1 MKKKCVLS
9 DFALRSKLPYV
20 GVVVLAL
27 MGCAKRAFHEENS
40 SQKNLAN
47 PFDKRSLVEKL
58 TEECKTGKIGSGTA
72 VECREVGEEEEI
84 KQAAAQ
90 AVTLVLDAQKA
101 QSSGASQPAL
111 WKRDVHPKH
120 HGCIKGTFNVSSN
133 TPQEYQVGLF
143 ANIGKTYPVW
153 SRISNSGL
161 TSNMSDNAGD
171 FRGMTFKVIGATG
184 PRLLSGFE
192 SSISTDFLFVNVPFF
207 VAKNIKEYNTQLAF
221 KQNPSLGNT
230 LNASLKTNLLLL
242 TKKALDASKM
252 VNPLNESYFSITSFK
267 LGDNAVRY
275 RAIPCA
281 SKRNLG
287 NEGKSGDNK
296 FREALAATLER
307 ENGCYEIEARRLLI
321 PSWIMNEDVTKT
333 WEEHVEGAMPFKLG
347 GYSDSQKAEAYAKV
361 FSPWS
366 QIATVDFPKQKF
378 ESEKQQ
384 SFCENSSFNVWRT
397 IEEMRPLGNLN
408 RARQVVYAEV
418 SKARRT
424 KNHVSEL
431 EPTGEEDFS
440 K

>member
-133 TPQEYQVGLF
+133 TLQEYQVGLF

-192 SSISTDFLFVNVPFF
+192 SSISTDFLFVNVPF
-207 VAKNIKEYNTQLAF
+207 
-221 KQNPSLGNT
+221 
-230 LNASLKTNLLLL
+230 
-242 TKKALDASKM
+242 LD
-252 VNPLNESYFSITSFK
+252 
-267 LGDNAVRY
+267 R
-275 RAIPCA
+275 
-281 SKRNLG
+281 
-287 NEGKSGDNK
+287 KS
-296 FREALAATLER
+296 
-307 ENGCYEIEARRLLI
+307 
-321 PSWIMNEDVTKT
+321 
-333 WEEHVEGAMPFKLG
+333 
-347 GYSDSQKAEAYAKV
+347 
-361 FSPWS
+361 
-366 QIATVDFPKQKF
+366 
-378 ESEKQQ
+378 
-384 SFCENSSFNVWRT
+384 
-397 IEEMRPLGNLN
+397 
-408 RARQVVYAEV
+408 VV
-418 SKARRT
+418 
-424 KNHVSEL
+424 
-431 EPTGEEDFS
+431 
-440 K
+440 